1 MTAEPVRH
9 QRSEGSIHLSMGP
22 RGIVRLREAHA
33 AKVRIPFGVPE
44 AILINTGGGLAGGD
58 HFSFDITAEE
68 NTTLTVT
75 SQTAERVYRSLGP
88 AAQVDVTLTAR
99 DGARLMWLP
108 QETILFDGAALSRTI
123 TADLAVSARFLAVE
137 SVILGREAMGEHVQE
152 ARLTDRWRIHHHNGM
167 RQMRVFGRQH
177 QTEHAPQRVTHQNH
191 GACVRG
197 HQRLGK
203 GFDLFHQ
210 MRPVAGH
217 RVGGVVT
224 DFFQGVYLQTTAA
237 QFVQHDVVG
246 AGRKTVAVEK
256 KYQWSSCW
264 NGLEYGSCHV
274 SFFKA

>member
-22 RGIVRLREAHA
+22 KGIVRLREAHA

-88 AAQVDVTLTAR
+88 AAQVDVSLTAR

-152 ARLTDRWRIHHHNGM
+152 ARLTDRWRI
-167 RQMRVFGRQH
+167 RQAGRLIFADDIAFAGEPPA
-177 QTEHAPQRVTHQNH
+177 TPATLGTKRAFATVVLVAPEAEDLLEPVRAAIGDR
-191 GACVRG
+191 GAASAWSGKLVA
-197 HQRLGK
+197 RLVATD
-203 GFDLFHQ
+203 GFDL
-210 MRPVAGH
+210 RKSLIPALTALAGE
-217 RVGGVVT
+217 GG
-224 DFFQGVYLQTTAA
+224 LP
-237 QFVQHDVVG
+237 
-246 AGRKTVAVEK
+246 KT
-256 KYQWSSCW
+256 WS
-264 NGLEYGSCHV
+264 Y
-274 SFFKA
+274 

>member
-22 RGIVRLREAHA
+22 KGIVRLREAHA

-152 ARLTDRWRIHHHNGM
+152 ARLTDRWRI
-167 RQMRVFGRQH
+167 RQAGRLIFADDIAFAGEPPATPATLGTKRAFATVVLVAPGSRRPARARPRCHRRPGCCKRLVWQARCKARRNRRVRPSQIPDSG
-177 QTEHAPQRVTHQNH
+177 PH
-191 GACVRG
+191 GAGGRG
-197 HQRLGK
+197 
-203 GFDLFHQ
+203 
-210 MRPVAGH
+210 RPA
-217 RVGGVVT
+217 
-224 DFFQGVYLQTTAA
+224 
-237 QFVQHDVVG
+237 
-246 AGRKTVAVEK
+246 
-256 KYQWSSCW
+256 
-264 NGLEYGSCHV
+264 
-274 SFFKA
+274 